1 MLLCSTHAREAY
13 VAKYYELSCELLNW
27 LGMLSRCATARH
39 TPGLPWRVIRLG
51 SVVASA
57 VGARYERRKQW
68 KMTCLRLA
76 CACVI
81 DAHLKKKH
89 HPQFR
94 DVPAIELL
102 THETIE
108 GAFYAVLCLGTQ
120 FWLEG
125 IDSRNFTESWENANA
140 QTLTDPWGRAR
151 RTEPAPRASA
161 RRRAGDANGS

>member
-1 MLLCSTHAREAY
+1 
-13 VAKYYELSCELLNW
+13 
-27 LGMLSRCATARH
+27 
-39 TPGLPWRVIRLG
+39 
-51 SVVASA
+51 
-57 VGARYERRKQW
+57 
-68 KMTCLRLA
+68 LA